1 MRVASGPAVGGSLG
15 SVHKN
20 VFQLLVELLPAQ
32 AQPAIGG
39 MLETPKL
46 ES

>member
-1 MRVASGPAVGGSLG
+1 MRVASGPAVQSTT
-15 SVHKN
+15 N
-20 VFQLLVELLPAQ
+20 VFQLLAELLPAQ